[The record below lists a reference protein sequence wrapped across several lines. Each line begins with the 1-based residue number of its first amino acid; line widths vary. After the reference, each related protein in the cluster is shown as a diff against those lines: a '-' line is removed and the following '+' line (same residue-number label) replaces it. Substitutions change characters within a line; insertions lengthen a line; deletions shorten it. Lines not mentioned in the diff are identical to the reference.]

1 MNNNP
6 HIKRV
11 WGAWVCE
18 DLHIPYT
25 GRRAVGLTPASAYEN
40 WKLIKEGGNTMKANY
55 RKYNDRTQNSST
67 YHKKDGTNVR
77 AILKVQ
83 AIKEAMLDK
92 QTK

>member
-1 MNNNP
+1 
-6 HIKRV
+6 
-11 WGAWVCE
+11 
-18 DLHIPYT
+18 
-25 GRRAVGLTPASAYEN
+25 
-40 WKLIKEGGNTMKANY
+40 MKANY

-92 QTK
+92 